1 MWRQELEASI
11 ESLLGSVYPDINQSN
26 ISDVRFNPQEQ
37 LLFGVDFNRTPL
49 CGAFC
54 NFIPMDSENLSS
66 RNVHRTN
73 KAIYTFLSAVH
84 IG

>member
-1 MWRQELEASI
+1 MDPLLWRQELEASI

-54 NFIPMDSENLSS
+54 N
-66 RNVHRTN
+66 
-73 KAIYTFLSAVH
+73 
-84 IG
+84 